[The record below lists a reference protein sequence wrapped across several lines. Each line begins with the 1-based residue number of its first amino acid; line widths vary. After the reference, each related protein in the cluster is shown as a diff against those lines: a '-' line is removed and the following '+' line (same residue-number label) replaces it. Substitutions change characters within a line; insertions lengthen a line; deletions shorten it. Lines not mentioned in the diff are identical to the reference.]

1 MTNWTHSP
9 SRTFSKRVRIALACI
24 CTALP
29 LSVLAHHSFAIFDFQ
44 TQIPFEGTVETL
56 KFRNPHIEMTLK
68 SVDADG
74 KETIINFIE
83 GAPANMLARQGLKPT
98 DLKKG
103 TKVTGIGSPLLDDNT
118 KFFLRSI
125 ILEDG
130 REFRN

>member
-1 MTNWTHSP
+1 MTHSH
-9 SRTFSKRVRIALACI
+9 SSVRSIRRVLFALACA
-24 CTALP
+24 ALP
-29 LSVLAHHSFAIFDFQ
+29 ASLLAHHSFAIFDFQ

-68 SVDADG
+68 TVDEAG
-74 KETIINFIE
+74 NEKIINFIE
-83 GAPANMLARQGLKPT
+83 GAPANMLARQGLT
-98 DLKKG
+98 QAMLKKG
-103 TKVTGIGSPLLDDNT
+103 TRVTGIGSPLLEDDT